1 MTNTKM
7 LKKAIKNSGL
17 SVIFIAE
24 KMGITRQ
31 TLYNRMNNKSEFLV
45 SEIEILTQLLKLS
58 RTERDEIFLR

>member
-17 SVIFIAE
+17 SVIFVAE

-31 TLYNRMNNKSEFLV
+31 TLYNRMNDKSEFLV
-45 SEIEILTQLLKLS
+45 SEIEILTDLLKLS
-58 RTERDEIFLR
+58 RHERDEIFLR

>member
-31 TLYNRMNNKSEFLV
+31 TLYNRMNNKSEFFAH
-45 SEIEILTQLLKLS
+45 EIEILTQLLKLG